1 MLPPFLNG
9 RALMQNFV
17 QAKQKDQQWSPKI
30 AIKCSKLELLCS
42 ACTLTG
48 TNIGRDQYLLYG
60 LPFGILHTT
69 FFTSYCFNLYGS
81 SSSLDMH
88 DPQSLGNQHQL
99 ILNQNGLLRNAVSGI
114 NFFCLQCNF
123 KSEYCIRNIQIK
135 TSQLVYL

>member
-1 MLPPFLNG
+1 MSSMKVFMTREVMHAPGVLTSSAELYFVINLFCLCLLSPFLNG

-88 DPQSLGNQHQL
+88 DHRVQATN
-99 ILNQNGLLRNAVSGI
+99 ISG
-114 NFFCLQCNF
+114 FST
-123 KSEYCIRNIQIK
+123 KMGY
-135 TSQLVYL
+135 

>member
-48 TNIGRDQYLLYG
+48 TNIGRD
-60 LPFGILHTT
+60 
-69 FFTSYCFNLYGS
+69 
-81 SSSLDMH
+81 
-88 DPQSLGNQHQL
+88 
-99 ILNQNGLLRNAVSGI
+99 
-114 NFFCLQCNF
+114 
-123 KSEYCIRNIQIK
+123 
-135 TSQLVYL
+135 

>member
-48 TNIGRDQYLLYG
+48 TNIGTYFMVCHLVFSTRL
-60 LPFGILHTT
+60 
-69 FFTSYCFNLYGS
+69 S
-81 SSSLDMH
+81 SH
-88 DPQSLGNQHQL
+88 L
-99 ILNQNGLLRNAVSGI
+99 IASI
-114 NFFCLQCNF
+114 FMA
-123 KSEYCIRNIQIK
+123 
-135 TSQLVYL
+135 LVVL